1 MNTDRLHKAVPR
13 TRCLPLWLPLWLS
26 LVTAMPAQVMAQVVT
41 QVADRV
47 ADQVAAQAPTA
58 APADNAPRPTAPL
71 NSDRIR
77 AAFGSYGLDVL
88 RQDAERRVSNLY
100 SETAGSRICRTLAIS
115 QFSNPVP
122 EPLSSAHRRIL
133 EGGSIGITL
142 REEGWR
148 ISKTPLFTGQL
159 PNGIGFEKIAR
170 LSRQDGRELALV
182 MYDLSVERAGLE
194 YRYVTITE
202 IYHPDYLSHDEVISI
217 YGSPPARAGD
227 EARISSLLSEARDLI
242 NQPEL
247 AQPETP

>member
-1 MNTDRLHKAVPR
+1 MGMNTDRLHKAVPR
-13 TRCLPLWLPLWLS
+13 TRNLSLWLPLWLS
-26 LVTAMPAQVMAQVVT
+26 LVTAMPAQVVAQL
-41 QVADRV
+41 A
-47 ADQVAAQAPTA
+47 AQVAAQAPIA

-77 AAFGSYGLDVL
+77 AAFGSYGVDVL

-122 EPLSSAHRRIL
+122 EPLSNAHRRIL

-148 ISKTPLFTGQL
+148 ISKTPLFTGQI

-202 IYHPDYLSHDEVISI
+202 IYHPDYLSYDEVTSI
-217 YGSPPARAGD
+217 YGSPPARADD
-227 EARISSLLSEARDLI
+227 EARISSLLSKARDLI

>member
-1 MNTDRLHKAVPR
+1 MGMNTDRLHKAVPR
-13 TRCLPLWLPLWLS
+13 TRYLPLWLSLWLS
-26 LVTAMPAQVMAQVVT
+26 LVTAMPAQVVAQVVT
-41 QVADRV
+41 QA

-58 APADNAPRPTAPL
+58 APAENAPRPTAPL

-77 AAFGSYGLDVL
+77 AAFGSYGVDVL

-122 EPLSSAHRRIL
+122 EPLSNAHRRIL
-133 EGGSIGITL
+133 EGGSIGIIL

-148 ISKTPLFTGQL
+148 ISKTPLLTGQL

-170 LSRQDGRELALV
+170 LSVQDGRELALV
-182 MYDLSVERAGLE
+182 MYDLSVERAGSE

-202 IYHPDYLSHDEVISI
+202 IYHPDYLSYDEVISI

-227 EARISSLLSEARDLI
+227 EARISSLLSEARELI

-247 AQPETP
+247 AQPQIP